1 MNEAA
6 SKKKTN
12 KSDTES
18 NTNSTNY
25 IQYTAGFARFLAD
38 CCIEYV
44 ALSSKHQ
51 NNNSDKRQAKQ
62 EQKQR
67 NNNKSASSSA
77 SSYYCSSRETEFDQ
91 QSSLFAD
98 FSTTNKTDNDKP
110 AKTEKSQISSSKDEK
125 EKAKSN
131 NKQEKNQQ
139 VDNGSTTTS
148 TAVKSAAAIGALT
161 FSIYSTYQASV
172 GYGDITL
179 QNQVELLLEHV
190 ESNLSSTKIWSEE
203 HTKMDDPVPDL
214 ILDDMKRLRQ
224 LVDCLYRLDSRR
236 GKKIETAGWY
246 VNNINPKLQ

>member
-1 MNEAA
+1 MNEAV
-6 SKKKTN
+6 SKQKNN
-12 KSDTES
+12 KSDTKS

-25 IQYTAGFARFLAD
+25 IQYAAGFARFLAD

-51 NNNSDKRQAKQ
+51 NNNSDKRQMKQ
-62 EQKQR
+62 EGKQR
-67 NNNKSASSSA
+67 NNNKSLSSS
-77 SSYYCSSRETEFDQ
+77 SPSYYWASRETEFDQ
-91 QSSLFAD
+91 QSSFFAD
-98 FSTTNKTDNDKP
+98 FSTTNKKDNENP
-110 AKTEKSQISSSKDEK
+110 TKTEKDQLSSLKDKEEKSKSNDKK
-125 EKAKSN
+125 EKV
-131 NKQEKNQQ
+131 QQ
-139 VDNGSTTTS
+139 VDNESTTTS

-203 HTKMDDPVPDL
+203 RTKMDDPVPEL

-236 GKKIETAGWY
+236 EKKIETAGWY
-246 VNNINPKLQ
+246 VNNNNLKLQ